1 MKKTFIALLPLAA
14 LATGCSDNQQPDPGP
29 SATGHEIGFYATA
42 PKGTRAASTT
52 TATLQDFLVYAYT
65 DTSVIMDGV
74 TVRRDGGSWTY
85 SPAVYWPG
93 VPVDFYAVSPASGAW
108 GSQSSGESDNK
119 PVARL
124 TCGGTD
130 YLYAV
135 TLDQVESPAPVPLTF
150 RHAMSK
156 VAVMLSSTSNRYTV
170 EVYHVSLNN
179 ISLSGDFTMPQ
190 HNTSDS
196 GGPGKWDG
204 LSAPGKTLTYYDIDG
219 VAATLTPTPVDL
231 TEGNLNT
238 SYFVP
243 QALQKLAYSPSS
255 GFTGSFMQIDC
266 IVKDKATGEKVWPNE
281 HTPEYLLVEQTDC
294 GRMLFPLSTPAVTS
308 WQQGYSYVYNVVI
321 NNTYTVDT
329 IGFAPVV
336 EDYVVTQ
343 PF

>member
-74 TVRRDGGSWTY
+74 TVKRDGGSWTY

-108 GSQSSGESDNK
+108 GSKPSGESESK
-119 PVARL
+119 SVVRL
-124 TCGGTD
+124 DYGATD

-135 TLDQVESPAPVPLTF
+135 ALDQVESPAPVPLTF

-179 ISLSGDFTMPQ
+179 ISLSGEFTMPQ
-190 HNTSDS
+190 QNTSGT
-196 GGPGKWDG
+196 GGLGKWNG
-204 LSAPGKTLTYYDIDG
+204 LSAPGKALTYYDIDG

-281 HTPEYLLVEQTDC
+281 NTPSYLLVEQTDC

-336 EDYVVTQ
+336 EDYVMTQ